1 MVQILAE
8 EDQLEQLE
16 GIKLAKFLKRA
27 TGSRR
32 VGTALLKIGG
42 AAAVAGGGYYANKKY
57 NLTGRLKKIV
67 TPTTQPQKTGTV
79 NTSLLQR
86 VIDSFLTPASTLQT
100 PQTQKTP
107 QQAQIMP
114 LPQKSSINPMMIAA
128 LGLLGIGA
136 FMLLKRR

>member
-1 MVQILAE
+1 MIHVL
-8 EDQLEQLE
+8 DGNSEQLE

-42 AAAVAGGGYYANKKY
+42 AAAVVGGGYYANKKY
-57 NLTGRLKKIV
+57 NLTGRLKKII
-67 TPTTQPQKTGTV
+67 TPTQPQKTGTV

-107 QQAQIMP
+107 QQAQVML

-128 LGLLGIGA
+128 LGLLGVGA
-136 FMLLKRR
+136 FMLLRKR